1 MVIITAGNGILLIVE
16 FHMAHRWL
24 DRRLLSTIHHLARTA
39 HVRMEVGEFPRKI
52 ALCPTLPV
60 IRFKDRK
67 TLIAV
72 LLNPEMNFGDLY
84 SQGNIEV
91 DGDLVRALEALYQAP
106 DRLITR
112 LISRWL
118 SWIQSCGLQGARKN
132 IHHHYDIPTDFYKL
146 WLDSEMVYT
155 CAYFPNANTGLG
167 DAQKAKMNLVC
178 RKLWLQPEETIV
190 EAGCGW
196 GALSLHMAREY
207 GVRVKAFNISH
218 EQITFA
224 REQAR
229 KEGLASR
236 VEFIED
242 DYRNISGHYDAF
254 VSVGMLEHIGRE
266 HYREL
271 GNIIHRSIGETGR
284 GLLHF
289 IGKNQP
295 QPFSVWIR
303 KRIFPGAYTPALRE
317 AMDVLEPHDFS
328 VLDVENLR
336 LHYARTLEF
345 WLQRYESCFDQVV
358 DRFGLAFA
366 RMWRLYLAG
375 SIAGFH
381 LGTLQLFQIV
391 FAGRACKSQ
400 PWTRDHLYKNAFE
413 PDSQEVQCIRAM
425 S

>member
-1 MVIITAGNGILLIVE
+1 MPHKG
-16 FHMAHRWL
+16 L
-24 DRRLLSTIHHLARTA
+24 DRRLLSIIHQVAGTAR
-39 HVRMEVGEFPRKI
+39 VRMELGFSSRQMSF
-52 ALCPTLPV
+52 CPTLPV
-60 IRFKDRK
+60 IRLKDRK

-84 SQGNIEV
+84 SQGDIDVE
-91 DGDLVRALEALYQAP
+91 GDLVRALEALYRAP

-112 LISRWL
+112 LLSRWL
-118 SWIQSCGLQGARKN
+118 ALIQSCGLKGARRN
-132 IHHHYDIPTDFYKL
+132 IHHHYDISTDFYKL
-146 WLDSEMVYT
+146 WLDPKLVYT
-155 CAYFPNANTGLG
+155 CAYFPDGKTSLEE
-167 DAQKAKMNLVC
+167 AQRAKLDLVC
-178 RKLWLQPEETIV
+178 RKLWLQPGETVV

-218 EQITFA
+218 EQIAFA
-224 REQAR
+224 REQAKR
-229 KEGLASR
+229 EGLESR

-242 DYRNISGHYDAF
+242 DYRNISSQYDAF
-254 VSVGMLEHIGRE
+254 VSVGMLEHIGQK

-271 GNIIHRSIGETGR
+271 GDVIHRSIGNTGR

-336 LHYARTLEF
+336 MHYAHTIEF
-345 WLQRYESCFDQVV
+345 WLQRYERCFDQVV
-358 DRFGLAFA
+358 ERFGLTFA

-375 SIAGFH
+375 SIAGFRV
-381 LGTLQLFQIV
+381 GTLQLFQLV

-400 PWTRDHLYKNAFE
+400 PLTRAHLYNNAIE
-413 PDSQEVQCIRAM
+413 REAQDEQWIRAT

>member
-1 MVIITAGNGILLIVE
+1 MT
-16 FHMAHRWL
+16 HKRL
-24 DRRLLSTIHHLARTA
+24 DRRLLSTVHQIAGSAR
-39 HVRMEVGEFPRKI
+39 VRMELGGSPRQMS
-52 ALCPTLPV
+52 LCPTLPI
-60 IRFKDRK
+60 IRLKDRK

-84 SQGNIEV
+84 SQGDIEV
-91 DGDLVRALEALYQAP
+91 EGDLVRALEALYRAP

-112 LISRWL
+112 LLSRWL
-118 SWIQSCGLQGARKN
+118 NWAQSCGLHGARKN
-132 IHHHYDIPTDFYKL
+132 IHHHYDISTDFYKL
-146 WLDSEMVYT
+146 WLDPKLVYT
-155 CAYFPNANTGLG
+155 CAYFSDSSTSLE
-167 DAQKAKMNLVC
+167 DAQRAKLDLVC
-178 RKLWLQPEETIV
+178 RKLWLQPGETVV

-224 REQAR
+224 REQA
-229 KEGLASR
+229 KLQGLESA

-242 DYRNISGHYDAF
+242 DYRNISSRYDAF

-271 GNIIHRSIGETGR
+271 GDVIHRSIGDTGR

-303 KRIFPGAYTPALRE
+303 KRIFPGAYTPTLRD

-336 LHYARTLEF
+336 MHYARTIEL
-345 WLQRYESCFDQVV
+345 WLQRYERCFDQVV
-358 DRFGLAFA
+358 ERFGLPFA

-375 SIAGFH
+375 SIAGFRV
-381 LGTLQLFQIV
+381 GTLQLFQLA

-400 PWTRDHLYKNAFE
+400 PWTRARLYNTNASE
-413 PDSQEVQCIRAM
+413 QDSQDVQWIRAT